1 MDYSIRKNCTLC
13 KSKNLDLVLNFKKTP
28 LANSYEKNSSKK
40 SKLFPLNVLICNS
53 CGHLQLRELVK
64 PGIMF
69 NNYLYVSGTSK
80 VLVNHFQQYAK
91 KIIKKFNIKKG
102 QNILDIACNDGTFL
116 ENFTNKNFQ
125 NVVGVEPAK
134 NLTHVN
140 LKKKIKIH
148 SFYFN
153 QKTSN
158 ILKKKY
164 SSFKIIT
171 ANNVC
176 AHVPDLKNFFLG
188 IKNILANDG
197 CMIFEVSY
205 LGDVIR
211 KLTFDTIYHEHM
223 SYHSLKPLINFF
235 KSLDL
240 EIFDY
245 DRVKAQGGSI
255 RVYISHRGKFK
266 INYSKI
272 NRLIKA
278 EKKLGIFNK
287 NLYKNYLNRIDKVK
301 IKLKKIFYN
310 NKKNKIKTIGYGA
323 PAKLTTFS
331 YVLSLKKGYFQAIV
345 DDSIYKQ
352 KLFTPGRKIKIISF
366 NELSKY
372 EFNMILIFAWNFS
385 NPIVLKLKKYFKNKK
400 IIIPFPN
407 VKILKI

>member
-13 KSKNLDLVLNFKKTP
+13 KSKKLDLVLNFKKTP
-28 LANSYEKNSSKK
+28 LANSYEKIELKK
-40 SKLFPLNVLICNS
+40 TKLFPLNVLICNA

-64 PGIMF
+64 PHIMF

-80 VLVNHFQQYAK
+80 VLVKHFQQYAE
-91 KIIKKFNIKKG
+91 KIIKKFDIKKN

-116 ENFTNKNFQ
+116 ENFTKKNFK

-134 NLTHVN
+134 NLKQVN
-140 LKKKIKIH
+140 IKKKIKIH
-148 SFYFN
+148 NFFFN
-153 QKTSN
+153 QKNSN
-158 ILKKKY
+158 ILKNQY
-164 SSFKIIT
+164 NSFKIIT

-188 IKNILANDG
+188 IKNILAKDG

-235 KSLDL
+235 KGLDL
-240 EIFDY
+240 EIFDF

-255 RVYISHRGKFK
+255 RIYISHKGKFK
-266 INYSKI
+266 KNYSKI
-272 NRLIKA
+272 NRLMQL
-278 EKKLGIFNK
+278 EDNMRIFNK
-287 NLYKNYLNRIDKVK
+287 TLYKNYLKRIDKVK
-301 IKLKKIFYN
+301 MKLKKIFQN

-331 YVLSLKKGYFQAIV
+331 YVLGLKKDYFQAIV
-345 DDSIYKQ
+345 DDSSYKQ
-352 KLFTPGRKIKIISF
+352 KLLTPGRKIKIISF
-366 NELSKY
+366 NDLSK
-372 EFNMILIFAWNFS
+372 FKFDMILIFALNFS
-385 NPIVLKLKKYFKNKK
+385 DPIVLKLKKFFKNKK
-400 IIIPFPN
+400 IIIPFPT
-407 VKILKI
+407 VRILKI